1 MRLVRVAS
9 GSASPK
15 VIITVG
21 PVCEGTPRALTQEAA
36 VCSATESL
44 GSPVP
49 RGPGRRHVRVATYD
63 GHALDWEASGDD

>member
-9 GSASPK
+9 GSASPT

-21 PVCEGTPRALTQEAA
+21 PVCEGTPGALTQEAT

-44 GSPVP
+44 GNPVP
-49 RGPGRRHVRVATYD
+49 RGRGPRDARVAYA
-63 GHALDWEASGDD
+63 GLALTGEACGDD